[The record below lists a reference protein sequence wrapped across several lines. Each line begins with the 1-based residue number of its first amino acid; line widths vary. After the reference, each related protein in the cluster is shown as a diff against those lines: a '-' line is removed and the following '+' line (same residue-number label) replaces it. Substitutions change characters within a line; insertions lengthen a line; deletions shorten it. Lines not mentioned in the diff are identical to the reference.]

1 MSKSIKI
8 LTLSSKGG
16 VGKSTIAMQIAT
28 PYLYQYNNNQ
38 PIKYYEFD
46 DENKDYLSFENSK
59 LSEKKSVE
67 VSSDTL
73 MDDITEIF
81 SQDKNVC
88 IDIGGNKTTTLALK
102 AFYNSGM
109 INFVDLVMVPL
120 LDGEQDGINASVI
133 YNTLRHLNKKIRILF
148 VLNRVKSVEKVQYQF
163 ENYFGDPRGIFSNKY
178 ALKTYLDKKDFNNY
192 AMIVDTDL
200 IKYSRRFG
208 LTIYEIAKQREE
220 YIDQLRDNMDNYSK
234 ESEFKLISFKNYI
247 DINSKEYYE
256 SVLTPIF
263 DKIDDIITT
272 PDED

>member
-28 PYLYQYNNNQ
+28 PYLYRYNNNQ

-46 DENKDYLSFENSK
+46 DENKDYLSFQNSK
-59 LSEKKSVE
+59 LSERKSVE
-67 VSSDTL
+67 VSNEYL
-73 MDDITEIF
+73 MDDIAEIF

-102 AFYNSGM
+102 AFHNSGM
-109 INFVDLVMVPL
+109 INMVDLVMVPL

-133 YNTLRHLNKKIRILF
+133 YNTLRHLNKKIKILF
-148 VLNRVKSVEKVQYQF
+148 VLNRVKNVERVEYQF
-163 ENYFGDPRGIFSNKY
+163 ENYFGDPRGIFSKKY
-178 ALKTYLDKKDFNNY
+178 ALKTYLEPKDFDNY
-192 AMIVDTDL
+192 IMIVDTDL
-200 IKYSRRFG
+200 MKYSRRFG
-208 LTIYEIAKQREE
+208 LTIYEIAQERED
-220 YIDQLRDNMDNYSK
+220 YIEQIRETMDDDSK
-234 ESEFKLISFKNYI
+234 ESDFKLISFKNYM
-247 DINSKEYYE
+247 DINSKEYYDD
-256 SVLTPIF
+256 VLMPIF